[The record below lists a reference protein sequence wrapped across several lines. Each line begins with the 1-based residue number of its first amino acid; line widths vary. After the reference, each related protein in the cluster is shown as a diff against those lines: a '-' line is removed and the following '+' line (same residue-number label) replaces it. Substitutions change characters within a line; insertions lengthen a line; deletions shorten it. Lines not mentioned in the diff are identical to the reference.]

1 MESAVELL
9 EEVVTRSDGTSP
21 SMSFVFRKI
30 LEEENDKALDKCKT
44 LTHTMCIDRNEKY
57 EPTSKMIDF
66 KIEEYKNAI

>member
-9 EEVVTRSDGTSP
+9 EEVVTRSDGASP

-44 LTHTMCIDRNEKY
+44 LTHTMCKERNK
-57 EPTSKMIDF
+57 
-66 KIEEYKNAI
+66 KI